1 MTRARSRL
9 LKPETYRAMPWR
21 NGRGSTLEIARRPAR
36 GDRFAWRLSLADIER
51 DGDFSPYPGY
61 SRALVL
67 VEGASLRLRFRGHGR
82 SLLSPARRT
91 ARFEGE
97 WQTYCTV
104 PKGRCTDLSLIVRKS
119 PAARPPSLVRAPVVL
134 RLEGARRLVL
144 APHLYGAVFV
154 LVGAIAIAESAGAR
168 PRPIRTRQTFLLS
181 PGPRRILTL
190 RSLSHAPAEI
200 VVLRW
205 RAGTTPAQR
214 PRAATRLR
222 SGLGNRRTISRS
234 GKPARSANARKASAD
249 R

>member
-1 MTRARSRL
+1 MLQSRSHL

-36 GDRFAWRLSLADIER
+36 GEHFAWRLSLADIER

-61 SRALVL
+61 RRALVL
-67 VEGASLRLRFRGHGR
+67 VDGERLQLRFRGHGR

-91 ARFEGE
+91 VLFEGE
-97 WQTYCTV
+97 WQTHCAV
-104 PKGRCTDLSLIVRKS
+104 PEGPCTDLSLMVRKG
-119 PAARPPSLVRAPVVL
+119 PAARLPALVRAPLVL
-134 RLEGARRLVL
+134 RLGGARRLVL

-154 LVGAIAIAESAGAR
+154 LEGELAIAESAGAR
-168 PRPIRTRQTFLLS
+168 PRPIRTRQTLLLS

-214 PRAATRLR
+214 
-222 SGLGNRRTISRS
+222 SRTVT
-234 GKPARSANARKASAD
+234 RSAQGAAAAGR
-249 R
+249 